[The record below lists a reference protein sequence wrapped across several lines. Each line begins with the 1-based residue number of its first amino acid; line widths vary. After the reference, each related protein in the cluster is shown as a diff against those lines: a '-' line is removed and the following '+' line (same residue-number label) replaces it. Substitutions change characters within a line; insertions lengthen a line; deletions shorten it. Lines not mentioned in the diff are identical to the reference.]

1 MPQDSQ
7 EPNPI
12 NLGIG
17 RRLRLKREIAGLTQS
32 ALGQKIDVSRIK
44 IGQYESGQIAIPA
57 SKLFLLSQVFKV
69 NVNYFFKADDQ
80 TSPLAEFEN
89 IDPLLNKLSISLLKD
104 FQQLDQPEVR
114 QSLAA
119 VIERAAELLNE
130 NNKTKKTD

>member
-1 MPQDSQ
+1 MSEDPQG
-7 EPNPI
+7 PNPI
-12 NLGIG
+12 NRGIG

-57 SKLFLLSQVFKV
+57 SKLFLLAQFFNI
-69 NVNYFFKADDQ
+69 NVNYFFKAGDQ
-80 TSPLAEFEN
+80 TPALAEFED

-104 FQQLDQPEVR
+104 FQQLDQPQVR

-119 VIERAAELLNE
+119 VMERAAELLHE
-130 NNKTKKTD
+130 NNKTTK

>member
-1 MPQDSQ
+1 MSHDLQ

-17 RRLRLKREIAGLTQS
+17 RRLRLKREITGLTQS

-57 SKLFLLSQVFKV
+57 SKLFLLAQVFNV
-69 NVNYFFKADDQ
+69 NVDYFFKTDDQ
-80 TSPLAEFEN
+80 GTPLAELED

-119 VIERAAELLNE
+119 VMERAAELLNE
-130 NNKTKKTD
+130 NNKTTK

>member
-1 MPQDSQ
+1 MSQDPQG
-7 EPNPI
+7 PNPI

-44 IGQYESGQIAIPA
+44 IGQYESGQIPIPA
-57 SKLFLLSQVFKV
+57 SKLFLLAQVFNV

-80 TSPLAEFEN
+80 TPALAEFED

-104 FQQLDQPEVR
+104 FEQLDQPEVR

-119 VIERAAELLNE
+119 VMERAAELLNE
-130 NNKTKKTD
+130 NNKNTK